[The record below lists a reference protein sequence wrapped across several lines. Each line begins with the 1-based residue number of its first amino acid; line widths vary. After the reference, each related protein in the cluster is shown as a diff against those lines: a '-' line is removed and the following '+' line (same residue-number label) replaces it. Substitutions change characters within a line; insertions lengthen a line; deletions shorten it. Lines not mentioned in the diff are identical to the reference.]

1 VIGEASKKVPQTY
14 RDQHPEIEWR
24 AMAGMRDRLIHDYMG
39 VDYELLWDVIQS
51 RIPELKKQIGAVLN
65 P

>member
-1 VIGEASKKVPQTY
+1 
-14 RDQHPEIEWR
+14 
-24 AMAGMRDRLIHDYMG
+24 MAGMRDRLIHDYMG
-39 VDYELLWDVIQS
+39 VDYELVWGVIQS

>member
-1 VIGEASKKVPQTY
+1 MIGEASKKVPQTY

>member
-14 RDQHPEIEWR
+14 RNQYPEIEWR
-24 AMAGMRDRLIHDYMG
+24 SMAGIRDRLIHDYIG
-39 VDYELLWDVIQS
+39 GDYELVWDVIKNRVPS
-51 RIPELKKQIGAVLN
+51 MKKQVGVFIK